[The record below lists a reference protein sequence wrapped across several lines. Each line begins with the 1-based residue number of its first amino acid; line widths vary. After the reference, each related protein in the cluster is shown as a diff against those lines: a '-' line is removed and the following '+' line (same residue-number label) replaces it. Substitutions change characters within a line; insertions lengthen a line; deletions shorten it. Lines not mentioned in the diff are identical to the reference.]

1 LDKKKFNYNYILK
14 FLKEDLNKVQI
25 KRLIK
30 NFISD
35 ISLNIIGIITQL
47 IFPPLMIMIYGLE
60 GFGIWIFLTA
70 IPSSLTII
78 NLNINA
84 AANTQMS
91 IFYNKKNKKGMC
103 ETYTN
108 SVFTSLFIIFILIII
123 SLLLINFYDFDL
135 NIFDKLDTY
144 NLKII
149 LIYIFTSLYINLI
162 ADVLRIGLTYKG
174 KLYQDTYIES
184 FFLFFSKFLIIIF
197 SLVFESFLLAAIA
210 LFLGSVFRIITYYY
224 YFLKHNKGTIM
235 FSSKL
240 FSLKQSKKLLKLSFP
255 YYLWSVNHFVKN
267 SFQIIIIG
275 LYFNANIVGLIT
287 TFKTLFYFLPIKI
300 TNIIGRSLTYEFT
313 KYYAEK
319 KFSLLKKI
327 FAKFIKTISICMI
340 IYIIIIS
347 VIGESIYNLWITNLQ
362 IFDYILM
369 ILIILDVSIYI
380 IGYYFAIINR
390 SINNFLSQSVFD
402 TLMNISTILI
412 FVYLYKW
419 YQSYYL
425 LFILNIITTIL
436 LLLFSIYMAKKVIK
450 SFDLVG
456 K

>member
-1 LDKKKFNYNYILK
+1 MDKKKFNYNYILK
-14 FLKEDLNKVQI
+14 FLKEDLNKVQV

-144 NLKII
+144 DLKII

-210 LFLGSVFRIITYYY
+210 LFLSSVFRIITYYY

-313 KYYAEK
+313 KYLP
-319 KFSLLKKI
+319 SLLKQFL
-327 FAKFIKTISICMI
+327 FA
-340 IYIIIIS
+340 
-347 VIGESIYNLWITNLQ
+347 
-362 IFDYILM
+362 
-369 ILIILDVSIYI
+369 
-380 IGYYFAIINR
+380 
-390 SINNFLSQSVFD
+390 
-402 TLMNISTILI
+402 
-412 FVYLYKW
+412 
-419 YQSYYL
+419 
-425 LFILNIITTIL
+425 
-436 LLLFSIYMAKKVIK
+436 
-450 SFDLVG
+450 
-456 K
+456 

>member
-1 LDKKKFNYNYILK
+1 
-14 FLKEDLNKVQI
+14 
-25 KRLIK
+25 
-30 NFISD
+30 
-35 ISLNIIGIITQL
+35 
-47 IFPPLMIMIYGLE
+47 
-60 GFGIWIFLTA
+60 
-70 IPSSLTII
+70 
-78 NLNINA
+78 
-84 AANTQMS
+84 
-91 IFYNKKNKKGMC
+91 
-103 ETYTN
+103 
-108 SVFTSLFIIFILIII
+108 
-123 SLLLINFYDFDL
+123 
-135 NIFDKLDTY
+135 
-144 NLKII
+144 
-149 LIYIFTSLYINLI
+149 
-162 ADVLRIGLTYKG
+162 
-174 KLYQDTYIES
+174 
-184 FFLFFSKFLIIIF
+184 
-197 SLVFESFLLAAIA
+197 
-210 LFLGSVFRIITYYY
+210 
-224 YFLKHNKGTIM
+224 M